1 MRKIIAST
9 AALSAAALTFGLAG
23 PASADLYGIDDPK
36 DSSHGSDLRAVQLK
50 NGDRR
55 VVVTT
60 YHANLRRNP
69 ASGSGGAVYVDTD
82 RTDKGPEFVFVG
94 GYFEGTDYSL
104 LRTEG
109 FGHKQWGAPVNG
121 SYRMT
126 VDYAEETVRMRMSRK
141 ALGRPG
147 KVRIAVRVSGTRT
160 DGTSNGL
167 VDWLGEPRSFTPWIK
182 KG

>member
-23 PASADLYGIDDPK
+23 PATADLYGIDDPK
-36 DSSHGSDLRAVQLK
+36 DSNHGSDLRAVQLR
-50 NGDRR
+50 NGDRN
-55 VVVTT
+55 VIVTT

-69 ASGSGGAVYVDTD
+69 ASGSSGAVYVDTD
-82 RTDKGPEFVFVG
+82 RGNKGPEFVFVG
-94 GYFEGTDYSL
+94 GYFEGTDYAL
-104 LRTEG
+104 VHTEG
-109 FGHKQWGAPVNG
+109 FSPKKWGAHVDG

-126 VDYAEETVRMRMSRK
+126 IDYAKETVRMRMSRK
-141 ALGRPG
+141 ALGKPG
-147 KVRIAVRVSGTRT
+147 KVRIAVRVSGTRS